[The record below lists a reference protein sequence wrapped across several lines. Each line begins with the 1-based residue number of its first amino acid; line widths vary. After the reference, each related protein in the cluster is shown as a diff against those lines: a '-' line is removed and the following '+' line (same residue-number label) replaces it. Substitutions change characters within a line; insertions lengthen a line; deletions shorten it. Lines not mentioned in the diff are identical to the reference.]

1 MVKKLLVLIASVAMG
16 WSLAAQHPV
25 DATIDT
31 SDILYWVGT
40 GSNRAVLIVNWADP
54 DTALAWGFRFNGTVS
69 AQTMVDSIEAADP
82 RFWTVGSPSYN
93 GDIHFLLSNGDT
105 LGLVDGSTLP
115 LGFNFW
121 WTNINGVSAG
131 SGAATSLHNGDVFKY
146 GDQSNGVGWDPMG
159 TYFMEYAWLKT
170 PTPVPVPG
178 SDTETPTDATIDTAD
193 ILYWVGTGS
202 NKLTFV
208 VNWAD
213 TALAWGYRFNTESV
227 TMPTVINDLAAADP
241 RLTFGT
247 TGMLD
252 DIWFVENNDT
262 LKLTPGNYWEHSLN
276 GLMSAGMGT
285 TMHDGDFSRWAD
297 PAGGVAVDS
306 FYYDGWGW
314 FYTYAYPA
322 TIYPVSIPSN
332 DPPVEDATIDT
343 ADLVY
348 WVGTGS
354 NALTFVVNWADTALA
369 WGYRFNS
376 DSVRLSTVM
385 NHIAAVDP
393 RFSYT
398 GTSMVSDINFIANGD
413 TLGITPGNWWSHYL
427 NGTTSAGMN
436 QWMHNGDFSRWADP
450 AAGVVVDSVYH
461 EEWNGWM
468 EYIYVYPQTITPV
481 NKAVSPVDALRPED
495 IRFWVGEGDKEIILA
510 VSWPDTSLAWGYRYS
525 TDRDITY
532 DHELTV
538 RNGDTLISINYI
550 IEEIDRVDSRFFSR
564 WPNGRGGGVN
574 PPERPYVIAHKIPA
588 GPPPFGINPPYH
600 PRFDRKDGGNVAQ
613 YGLFFVENGDTLSG
627 SAMNGSSWEVK
638 VNGYDANFEPY
649 VPINEKNQL
658 DLGWA
663 VYYAYAR
670 EGSII
675 HCFDTSTI
683 GRVMHDSIGQEVYYF
698 PQEVTPVAPTN
709 AAITS
714 NEIEYWIG
722 EGENKVIFVV
732 NWADTALAWGYRFAS
747 DSVTLATMMDDIA
760 AADSRFSYSGEG
772 MVNDINFIEYGDTLG
787 ITPGNW
793 WEHSINGISSMGM
806 GQWFHNGD
814 MSRWADP
821 AAGIVVD
828 SFYYDG
834 WGWLYTYVYPRM
846 IHPVS
851 DPNAEGPF
859 CGIVG
864 TEGCTAIALDD
875 SRIKAWATGCTVV
888 RGSSNLSDPDA
899 ADVSYGEESAGV
911 GPASTS
917 TLDAVSLGDGGMAT
931 LTFDTPIANGSGF
944 DFAVFENS
952 FDDYFLELAFVEV
965 SSDGEH
971 FVRFPATS
979 LTQTRAQIGGL
990 GRVDATYI
998 NNLAGKYR
1006 VGYGTPF
1013 DLEELRDS
1021 ANLDINSITHV
1032 RIIDVVGSIDPQYGT
1047 YDAFGHI
1054 INDPFPTISH
1064 SAGFDLEGVCVLN
1077 QHGVGINDVEATTLN
1092 LYPNPARN
1100 VVSLTLKAE
1109 AAGTVAVYDM
1119 TGRQVLTLPVQAGT
1133 STVRINTA
1141 DMPNGV
1147 YMVSFGNHVE
1157 KLVVR
1162 H

>member
-1 MVKKLLVLIASVAMG
+1 MIKKITTFAIGLLLTAGLWAQSGNNERFGHAAKGGAKSITFSASDIEFWTGTGTNQAIYVLAWDDDPYNNDTALAWGVRWNGSATATSLLDTIVAYDSRFSYTLSGSLMTDMSFNDGTINPGSSMNG
-16 WSLAAQHPV
+16 WCYYHNGSWGMYAWPNQPMNNGDMIEMSSSCMFTMTSATAVTDPSSTGTTDTV

-31 SDILYWVGT
+31 SDIVFWVGNGT
-40 GSNRAVLIVNWADP
+40 NKAVLIVNWGNP
-54 DTALAWGFRFNGTVS
+54 DTAFAWGFRFNGTAT
-69 AQTMVDSIEAADP
+69 AQTMVDSIAAADP
-82 RFWTVGSPSYN
+82 RFWTVGTPSYN
-93 GDIHFLLSNGDT
+93 GDIHYILNNGDT
-105 LGLVDGSTLP
+105 LGLIPGSSTTE
-115 LGFNFW
+115 GYNFW
-121 WTNINGVSAG
+121 WANLNGVSAG
-131 SGAATSLHNGDVFKY
+131 NGSGESLHNGDVFKY
-146 GDQSNGVGWDPMG
+146 GDYSVGIGWDPLG
-159 TYFMEYAWLKT
+159 TYFLERAWLKT
-170 PTPVPVPG
+170 PTPAPLP
-178 SDTETPTDATIDTAD
+178 TPTDTTTIEDATIDTAD
-193 ILYWVGTGS
+193 ILYWVGAGS

-227 TMPTVINDLAAADP
+227 SMSTVINDLAAADP
-241 RLTFGT
+241 RLTFGA

-252 DIWFVENNDT
+252 DIWFVEGNDT
-262 LKLTPGNYWEHSLN
+262 LKITPGNYWEHSLN
-276 GLMSAGMGT
+276 GIMSAGMGT

-297 PAGGVAVDS
+297 PADGVAVDS

-314 FYTYAYPA
+314 FYTYVYPR

-332 DPPVEDATIDT
+332 DGPIEDATINAD
-343 ADLVY
+343 DLVY
-348 WVGTGS
+348 WVGNGS
-354 NALTFVVNWADTALA
+354 NELTFVVNWADTALA

-376 DSVRLSTVM
+376 DSVLLSTVM
-385 NHIAAVDP
+385 NHITAVDP

-398 GTSMVSDINFIANGD
+398 GTGMVSDIHFIANGD
-413 TLGITPGNWWSHYL
+413 TLGITPGNYWSHYL
-427 NGTTSAGMN
+427 NGTTSAGMM

-450 AAGVVVDSVYH
+450 ASGVLVDSVYH
-461 EEWNGWM
+461 EDWGGWW
-468 EYIYVYPQTITPV
+468 ERIYAYPQTIYPV
-481 NKAVSPVDALRPED
+481 SEPAPVDA
-495 IRFWVGEGDKEIILA
+495 
-510 VSWPDTSLAWGYRYS
+510 T
-525 TDRDITY
+525 ITA
-532 DHELTV
+532 D
-538 RNGDTLISINYI
+538 
-550 IEEIDRVDSRFFSR
+550 
-564 WPNGRGGGVN
+564 
-574 PPERPYVIAHKIPA
+574 
-588 GPPPFGINPPYH
+588 
-600 PRFDRKDGGNVAQ
+600 
-613 YGLFFVENGDTLSG
+613 
-627 SAMNGSSWEVK
+627 
-638 VNGYDANFEPY
+638 
-649 VPINEKNQL
+649 
-658 DLGWA
+658 
-663 VYYAYAR
+663 
-670 EGSII
+670 
-675 HCFDTSTI
+675 
-683 GRVMHDSIGQEVYYF
+683 
-698 PQEVTPVAPTN
+698 
-709 AAITS
+709 
-714 NEIEYWIG
+714 EIEYWIG
-722 EGENKVIFVV
+722 EGENEAIFVV
-732 NWADTALAWGYRFAS
+732 NWVDTALAWGYRFAN
-747 DSVTLATMMDDIA
+747 DSVTLATMMDDIV

-772 MVNDINFIEYGDTLG
+772 MVSDINFIENGDTLG

-821 AAGIVVD
+821 AAGIAVD
-828 SFYYDG
+828 SFYYEG
-834 WGWLYTYVYPRM
+834 WGWIYTYVYPQH
-846 IHPVS
+846 IYPVS
-851 DPNAEGPF
+851 NPEPEEGPF

-875 SRIKAWATGCTVV
+875 VRIKGWATGCTVV
-888 RGSSNLSDPDA
+888 RGSSNLSDPNA

-917 TLDAVSLGDGGMAT
+917 TLEAVSLGDGGMAT
-931 LTFDTPIANGSGF
+931 LTFGTPIANGDGF

-952 FDDYFLELAFVEV
+952 FDDYFLELAVVEV

-979 LTQTRAQIGGL
+979 LTQTRTQIGGT
-990 GRVDATYI
+990 GRVDATFI

-1021 ANLDINSITHV
+1021 TNIDINNITHV
-1032 RIIDVVGSIDPQYGT
+1032 RLIDVVGSIDPQYGT

-1054 INDPFPTISH
+1054 INDPFPTISR

-1077 QHGVGINDVEATTLN
+1077 QQLGIKDAEATTLN

-1119 TGRQVLTLPVQAGT
+1119 TGRQVLTLPVQVGT